1 MIASQLY
8 VLNKLNAARKWKKG
22 KISRFEFVPKCVT
35 HRVVKSNGGN
45 PSLSV
50 SFGCNS
56 FVNIS
61 HPQGKCRK
69 AYHAKNA
76 DR

>member
-22 KISRFEFVPKCVT
+22 KISRFEFVPKCGT

-45 PSLSV
+45 PSL
-50 SFGCNS
+50 
-56 FVNIS
+56 
-61 HPQGKCRK
+61 
-69 AYHAKNA
+69 
-76 DR
+76 